1 MMIAFVLAVVTGYVD
16 VQKLVTQ
23 HPLYPVLAQY
33 DREIAAMRSTEHVN
47 GLRTIASS
55 VGKDAA
61 AIRAETANANRH
73 AQTMSGPNGA
83 AYRSREQAYLSG
95 MQSQRIPANDASAF
109 RNGASKS
116 AQATLT
122 AYRAAMSERT
132 KRALQARAQQL
143 REKETTLA
151 FDLEKSHAGQR
162 LVLVTKLRNL
172 HLDASNRAALQSKLE
187 ALDES
192 VASAVRAHARSDA
205 AELAA
210 YSAQLRAQER
220 SDDARMA
227 KTVAHATHADVA
239 ARKDIVESL
248 PPEAAALRGYDP
260 GIGAS
265 SVGNAIARAGN
276 DLHGRLTQL
285 QSVERTSRAA
295 TDARIAALQAARRQ
309 LYDAIVLQIRN
320 DASRVAR
327 DRNMAV
333 VIYQRA
339 PSSGGVD
346 LTQAVENDLASAS
359 GI

>member
-1 MMIAFVLAVVTGYVD
+1 MMIAFLFAVVTGYVD

-33 DREIAAMRSTEHVN
+33 DREIAAMRSTEHVE

-61 AIRAETANANRH
+61 EIRAATANADGH
-73 AQTMSGPNGA
+73 ARAMSEPDGA

-109 RNGASKS
+109 RSGASKS
-116 AQATLT
+116 GQATLA

-132 KRALQARAQQL
+132 QRALQARAQQL

-172 HLDASNRAALQSKLE
+172 HLDKSQRAALQAKLD
-187 ALDES
+187 ALDAS
-192 VASAVRAHARSDA
+192 VASAVGARARSDA
-205 AELAA
+205 RELAA
-210 YSAQLRAQER
+210 YSARLRVQE
-220 SDDARMA
+220 SADDARMA
-227 KTVAHATHADVA
+227 ATVAHATNASA
-239 ARKDIVESL
+239 AQRRNIVESL

-260 GIGAS
+260 ATGAS
-265 SVGNAIARAGN
+265 SVGSAIAKAGD
-276 DLHGRLTQL
+276 DLHARFSQL
-285 QSVERTSRAA
+285 QSVERSSRAG
-295 TDARIAALQAARRQ
+295 TDARIAALQGARQR
-309 LYDAIVLQIRN
+309 LYDAIVTQIRN
-320 DASRVAR
+320 DASRIAR
-327 DRNMAV
+327 KRNMAV

-346 LTQAVENDLASAS
+346 LSAEVRKNLES
-359 GI
+359 GGG